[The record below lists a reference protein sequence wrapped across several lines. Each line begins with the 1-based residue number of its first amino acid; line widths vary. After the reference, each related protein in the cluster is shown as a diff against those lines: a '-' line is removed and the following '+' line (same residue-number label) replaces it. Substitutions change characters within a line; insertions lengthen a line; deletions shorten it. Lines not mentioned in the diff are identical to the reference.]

1 MNMNISAIYDQG
13 SMIEVTEKSLERAAD
28 KKPGD
33 LGKDDFLNLLV
44 TQLKYQDPLNPM
56 DDKSFIAQM
65 AQFSTLEQMQNM
77 NSTFSHIKAFSLIGR
92 NITASIADSTT
103 KEIRQVD
110 GYVNAV
116 KISQGRAY
124 VIVNN
129 EDVPIDSITD
139 IY

>member
-1 MNMNISAIYDQG
+1 MDVSAIYDQP
-13 SMIEVTEKSLERAAD
+13 SIMQAAEKSSVATVD

-92 NITASIADSTT
+92 NITASIADSTL
-103 KEIRQVD
+103 KEMRQVD

-116 KISQGRAY
+116 KINQGRAY